1 MKTMKNPIL
10 KLAAAFSMAVALM
23 VSCGPDAPVEPVNP
37 DTPDSPGTPDAP
49 VVDEAKAYKD
59 SLKLVLYKQAKAMQD
74 ILTAEEPVTVTGCR
88 QLQKDEKEGLYE
100 ISLSSE
106 LTFQVFVGQDDKFT
120 EPITCVAEGDKKYWA
135 YVDATGQVTAFAD
148 LQGNKL
154 AMTTALDF
162 DIKDEAYSLVVAE
175 KAFELGYTIEDAL
188 QVFECELLNDPQG
201 VLYGVRFDFG
211 NENVKIVYVAE
222 YTSVHF
228 YLPSDEEKVAATEL
242 FVAEA
247 GNNKLALSTFEG
259 LDYKLVVPQGW
270 TVSEADENGVVVAT
284 VTAPEKYEVD
294 EENPLQLSVVAGD
307 DSFVFSTVTLTK
319 NTFRS
324 LELSATGPV
333 IVPTTG
339 LGKFAYGVCL
349 LDDFVPADV
358 KALAAKL
365 ISGEQEP
372 GEGNGISTVPV
383 TTTFAEVL
391 GSDLDSEA
399 RYILWV
405 VANDELTSKEF
416 GEITAKIESQ
426 KSYLLDAE
434 ISVQVRGAD
443 ALYYGVAENI
453 ETIYADILDQIQTA
467 AVESVK
473 VADQNFVYNGMAS
486 KFNSTEGYEN
496 GMRYDTE
503 FVVWAVPAVTGDY
516 TYTEDDIFSYV
527 IKTNP
532 IVPGGNLTITC
543 GEANVSPSTIKFP
556 VSCPDAAMI
565 CYAYFSEE
573 GGRYATV
580 ANEKKYELMFE
591 DGNDYRIGDAKS
603 VYANNTDAYASN
615 LNDEAATEYW
625 MYAVAVDAEGKYGE
639 VFCKSATTLKL
650 DYDKSITLT
659 VEAPT
664 NLITASSA
672 TFKVTSTGNLSEY
685 IYWVGRA
692 TDPFWANSAYCGGT
706 SKGAQKYM
714 ALNPDDENIQ
724 KCMRKYGPL
733 SEDGTL
739 TVTDMTME
747 TKYIFVILEKGEKY
761 YSPIG
766 YKSATTLAA
775 DLGQIVKEG
784 TDRWNQDR
792 DRLVLDWEEEAFEQA
807 VSGLMG
813 YYSFKFSC
821 PTDLTAYVMC
831 ASYDYFDEMG
841 LTRKEHIMIEI
852 ENWTSRKMDKD
863 HTVDDVHGNMKNEPD
878 YYKNGELRPGQLM
891 SVNDFYVHG
900 SPHEGGVTYFA
911 QGSHGK
917 GNCTAWKNGVC
928 ESYERAL
935 EKIEYYKSLDPWQR
949 RAEAFGLEGDEAA
962 TWAQD
967 LRDAYLFYY
976 EESVPLIY
984 INEGEPLRISTPY
997 ATGVNEDGII
1007 PDRVIVMLKDLD
1019 GNYYEP
1025 MYFEVPN
1032 YFTE

>member
-23 VSCGPDAPVEPVNP
+23 VSCGPDAPVEPEQP
-37 DTPDSPGTPDAP
+37 DTPDTPETP
-49 VVDEAKAYKD
+49 VVDEKNEYKD

-74 ILTAEEPVTVTGCR
+74 ILTSEEAVTITGCR
-88 QLQKDEKEGLYE
+88 QMQKDEKQDLYE

-106 LTFQVFVGQDDKFT
+106 LTFQVFVGQEDKFT
-120 EPITCVAEGDKKYWA
+120 EPLTCVTADGKKYWA
-135 YVDATGQVTAFAD
+135 YMDATGQVTAFAD
-148 LQGNKL
+148 AQGNKL
-154 AMTTALDF
+154 AMTSDLDF
-162 DIKDEAYSLVVAE
+162 DIQDEAYSVVIAE
-175 KAFELGYTIEDAL
+175 KAYELGYTIEDAL
-188 QVFECELLNDPQG
+188 QVFECELLKDSQD

-211 NENVKIVYVAE
+211 GENVKVVYVSE
-222 YTSVHF
+222 YAGVFF
-228 YLPSDEEKVAATEL
+228 YLPEDEEKVAATEL
-242 FVAEA
+242 FVADG
-247 GNNKLALSTFEG
+247 GNNQLAVSIFEG
-259 LDYKLVVPQGW
+259 LDYKYVAPQGW
-270 TVSEADENGVVVAT
+270 AVTEAVDNGVAVAT
-284 VTAPEKYEVD
+284 VTAPESYEVD
-294 EENPLQLSVVAGD
+294 EENPLQLSVVSGD
-307 DSFVFSTVTLTK
+307 DSFVFATVMLTDK
-319 NTFRS
+319 TFRS

-349 LDDFVPADV
+349 LENFVAADV
-358 KALAAKL
+358 QTLAAKL
-365 ISGEQEP
+365 ISGEQEA
-372 GEGNGISTVPV
+372 GEGNGVSSVAV

-391 GSDLDSEA
+391 GADLDPEA
-399 RYILWV
+399 RYVLWV
-405 VANDELTSKEF
+405 VANGELTSKEF
-416 GEITAKIESQ
+416 GEITAKINSQ
-426 KSYLLDAE
+426 KTYLLDAE
-434 ISVQVRGAD
+434 ISVEVRGAD
-443 ALYYGVAENI
+443 ALYYGVAENV
-453 ETIYADILDQIQTA
+453 ETVYADILDQIQTA
-467 AVESVK
+467 AVEYVK
-473 VADQNFVYNGMAS
+473 VDNQNFVYNGMAS

-516 TYTEDDIFSYV
+516 TYTEQDIFSYV
-527 IKTNP
+527 IKTNQ

-543 GEANVSPSTIKFP
+543 GDAAVSPSTIKFP
-556 VSCPDAAMI
+556 ISCPDAAMI

-580 ANEKKYELMFE
+580 ANERKYELMFE
-591 DGNDYRIGDAKS
+591 EGNDYRIGDAKS
-603 VYANNTDAYASN
+603 VYADNTDAYASN

-659 VEAPT
+659 VEAPAE
-664 NLITASSA
+664 LITASSA
-672 TFKVTSTGNLSEY
+672 TFKVTSTGNLSDY

-706 SKGAQKYM
+706 SKNAQKYM

-747 TKYIFVILEKGEKY
+747 TKYIFVILEKGENY

-784 TDRWNQDR
+784 TERWNQDR
-792 DRLVLDWEEEAFEQA
+792 DRIVIDWEEEYFEQA
-807 VSGLMG
+807 TSGLMG

-821 PTDLTAYVMC
+821 PTDLTAYIMC
-831 ASYDYFDEMG
+831 ASYDYFQEMG
-841 LTRKEHIMIEI
+841 LLRTEHVMIEI

-863 HTVDDVHGNMKNEPD
+863 HTVDDAHGNMKNEPD
-878 YYKNGELRPGQLM
+878 YYKDGELRPGQLM

-911 QGSHGK
+911 QGSHEK
-917 GNCTAWKNGVC
+917 GGCIAWKNGVC
-928 ESYERAL
+928 EHYERAL
-935 EKIEYYKSLDPWQR
+935 EKIEYYKSLEPWQR
-949 RAEAFGLEGDEAA
+949 RAEAFGLKGAEADA
-962 TWAQD
+962 WAQD
-967 LRDAYLFYY
+967 LKDAYFFYY
-976 EESVPLIY
+976 ENSVPLIY
-984 INEGEPLRISTPY
+984 INEGQPLRVSTPY

-1007 PDRVIVMLKDLD
+1007 PDRVIVMLKDQN